1 MRDRLGLSRQPPR
14 AVSVDSQTEGSNSTG
29 GDTRPTA
36 GVVAT
41 QSIDSLDR
49 SVLRTR
55 LGSVSQTF
63 SPSRVF
69 RNEKHMAFTQSDR
82 RELNEIKQSI
92 VTLEERHDIHSELV
106 QMNALLKQL
115 VHQGGADHDA
125 EVKAIAADIKQSTEA
140 IFNDGA
146 TLPQS

>member
-1 MRDRLGLSRQPPR
+1 
-14 AVSVDSQTEGSNSTG
+14 
-29 GDTRPTA
+29 
-36 GVVAT
+36 
-41 QSIDSLDR
+41 
-49 SVLRTR
+49 
-55 LGSVSQTF
+55 
-63 SPSRVF
+63 
-69 RNEKHMAFTQSDR
+69 MAFTQSDR